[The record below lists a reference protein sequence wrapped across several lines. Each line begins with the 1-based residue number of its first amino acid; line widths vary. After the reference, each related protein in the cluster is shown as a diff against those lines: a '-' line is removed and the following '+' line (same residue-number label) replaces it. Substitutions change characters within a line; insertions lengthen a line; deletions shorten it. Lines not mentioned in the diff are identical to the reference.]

1 MALSPGTDCIMATV
15 NDIGA
20 IHVVTKLLSFVFFFF
35 SLMDLYM
42 LSFTFST
49 LSVLYIIAILTY
61 KSSVTSPGVLP

>member
-20 IHVVTKLLSFVFFFF
+20 IHVVTKLLSFVFFF